1 MLEIAKHAKAD
12 LFKEILVAVEIF
24 AVEKNI
30 VLRSYNSELLILPE
44 HVETLYKLKKPK
56 EFSEYFLSSAL
67 LNRSARK
74 LFLSWV
80 RKDKTIW
87 PRMFELIQ
95 KREEENKDT

>member
-1 MLEIAKHAKAD
+1 M
-12 LFKEILVAVEIF
+12 VVEIF

-44 HVETLYKLKKPK
+44 HVEKLNKLKKPK
-56 EFSEYFLSSAL
+56 EFSEYFLQSAL

-74 LFLSWV
+74 LFSSWL

-87 PRMFELIQ
+87 PRIFDIIHQDKKQPETDS
-95 KREEENKDT
+95 KP